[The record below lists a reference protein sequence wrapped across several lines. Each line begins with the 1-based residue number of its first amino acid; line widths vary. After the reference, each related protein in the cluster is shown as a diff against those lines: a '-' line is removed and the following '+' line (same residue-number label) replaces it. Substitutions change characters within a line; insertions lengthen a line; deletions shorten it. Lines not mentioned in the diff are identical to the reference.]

1 MKGRT
6 SEDDEEEAD
15 CRLAEN
21 LLRCTVRRRRLRQ
34 TLFALTAL
42 TDAALQFAV
51 DANAGTSGKLEEEV
65 EEVGEDE
72 EEDVAGGMGLWSDG
86 EELVKEEQVLEA
98 ATKAMLLEAAKLRA
112 ATQACRTEKAATR
125 AEIVFIQDDM
135 QKRHD
140 DMKATAK
147 KREDRLPAREARLA
161 ERREAAEEAEE
172 AEAAKAA
179 KVASGDAWSGAAWE
193 DAGGGGGGVE
203 DGIGDSA
210 GDGVS
215 GGSVAAGLR
224 AKYEEAAENQ
234 RAMIEWIKTQGE
246 EVATLKKEIETRR
259 LAQRHQQRALDVA
272 ENDRK
277 RLHLEAQTRLLE
289 VTAPFEREEII
300 LREREQARRRADA
313 ETRRKNN
320 AAKALAASLYEVHRG
335 VCLLDAGNSAA
346 LVEAAFEGEEAEVRR
361 LLVLGFDLESKERSG
376 ATALSEAAVAGHD
389 RVVGLLLALGAD
401 PNSKAMFGGQPRTP
415 ITRAVHNGH
424 TSTVSLLLE
433 HGAFAESAR
442 WGASGGFPPAIR
454 AVLDTWDG
462 DRCAEAG
469 KAQAGRLE
477 AQFASFSERW
487 TSQERRRHFLV
498 RARATLVR
506 CAHGGDVEGLR
517 CQLEEIVERE
527 QAWLDTEGN
536 GGGRFALRAG
546 ENSGAGGVGAA
557 REAARGEKGDEEKK
571 EKEDNNN
578 IEAVGSMATTSGQ
591 GQINDRAAATEIV
604 GGLGADTDEAVRVP
618 GVTADMRDTEC
629 GRTLLSIAAWRGHGE
644 VVEML
649 LCEWKRRE
657 VGSLGQEVFR
667 VDVDARFGPWNGT
680 VGWTPFGVAA
690 FCNHAEVIGILRRHG
705 ANPLLGTS
713 FHLDAFH
720 LSTTINKEP
729 GAVVTA
735 SLTEFLLE
743 DAPGGAGGG
752 GGGGGSGGR
761 GGNDSCSGWGVG
773 GKGSGGGGGSGL
785 FLKDRS
791 EALIA
796 PPALLGRLTDGG
808 NGEEGATPRKRQDI
822 EAARRYGGGAG

>member
-1 MKGRT
+1 MVWAFSFFLKGRT

-21 LLRCTVRRRRLRQ
+21 TLRCIVRRRRLRQ

-51 DANAGTSGKLEEEV
+51 DANAGTSGKLKKEVGEV
-65 EEVGEDE
+65 EEEEEE

-112 ATQACRTEKAATR
+112 ATQACRTEKAALR

-193 DAGGGGGGVE
+193 DAGGGVGDGV
-203 DGIGDSA
+203 GNGVS
-210 GDGVS
+210 DGVS
-215 GGSVAAGLR
+215 GVSVAAGLR
-224 AKYEEAAENQ
+224 AKYEEAVENQ
-234 RAMIEWIKTQGE
+234 RAMIEWVKTQGG
-246 EVATLKKEIETRR
+246 EVATLKKEIEARR

-289 VTAPFEREEII
+289 TTAPFEREEII

-335 VCLLDAGNSAA
+335 VCLLDAGNSTA
-346 LVEAAFEGEEAEVRR
+346 LVEAAFDGEEAEVRR

-442 WGASGGFPPAIR
+442 WGASGGFLPAIR
-454 AVLDTWDG
+454 AVIDPWDG

-506 CAHGGDVEGLR
+506 CAHDGDAEGLR

-527 QAWLDTEGN
+527 QTWLDTEGKG
-536 GGGRFALRAG
+536 GGGRFALQAG
-546 ENSGAGGVGAA
+546 EHRGAGGIGTARKAA
-557 REAARGEKGDEEKK
+557 RSENGEKEKK
-571 EKEDNNN
+571 EKEYNHR
-578 IEAVGSMATTSGQ
+578 EAAGSMAATSGR
-591 GQINDRAAATEIV
+591 GQINDRAAATDIV

-657 VGSLGQEVFR
+657 VGSLGQAVFR

-729 GAVVTA
+729 GAVVAA

-743 DAPGGAGGG
+743 DAPGRAGGG
-752 GGGGGSGGR
+752 GDGSEGRGGGGGCR
-761 GGNDSCSGWGVG
+761 GGGGG
-773 GKGSGGGGGSGL
+773 GKGSGGGGG
-785 FLKDRS
+785 
-791 EALIA
+791 
-796 PPALLGRLTDGG
+796 
-808 NGEEGATPRKRQDI
+808 
-822 EAARRYGGGAG
+822 GGGGEGGR